1 MQERFITGYN
11 DFVLPF
17 MIGMT
22 FIIVYLVL
30 GVIKVIIELPAKDR
44 KKLFLACIN
53 PVIWLKTIK
62 DIICDVLLH
71 VKIWKRKPLLG
82 YMHASIAF
90 GWFMLIVLGHLET
103 WFFVPDRLHTL
114 YYPIFFRYFVM
125 ETEYTVRG
133 SFFFFMMDFF
143 LLVVL
148 SGVVLA
154 IIKRLR
160 KGIFRMRRTTRNQL
174 PDQIAMYCLWAIFPL
189 RLLAES
195 FTAGISGG
203 SFLTKPMYW
212 LFSSF
217 LSNTENYIGTWWA
230 YSSVLGLFFVMLP
243 FTRYMHIPTEIF
255 LIILRNAGIKVSHTR
270 KGYTTAQIYS
280 CSNCGM
286 CIDACPMTVNKK
298 NVRYATVYFNRY
310 LRRRR
315 WSKCQLIS
323 DKCMMCGKCVAV
335 CPVGVESTD
344 IRLKIRQG
352 KAVDGKAVYNY
363 FDRYRPDNEAGNA
376 HIPGEDTKIAEA
388 VIGKE
393 AKKEKVIYYAGCMTQ
408 LTPVISKS
416 VEKILNAAGVEF
428 TFLDR
433 DGGVCCSRPMMLSGR
448 NGDAQKMID
457 FNTKAI
463 LDSGATTL
471 LLSCPICYKVFM
483 EEYPG
488 LSGIRIVHYT
498 EYFRELLSDGRIS
511 LGDALKAQKIVY
523 HDPCELGRGCGVY
536 SQPREV
542 LSAIGSLVEAEKH
555 HDESICC
562 GGSIGS
568 LTLSDRDRQGI
579 TENSIKNLM
588 YAGPGRI
595 VTACP
600 LCLKTYSRYSPV
612 PVEDFAQ
619 VIAASMVEQ

>member
-17 MIGMT
+17 MIGMI
-22 FIIVYLVL
+22 FILVYLSL
-30 GVIKVIIELPAKDR
+30 GVIKVIVELSAKDR
-44 KKLFLACIN
+44 KKLFIAYLN
-53 PVIWLKTIK
+53 PLLWLKTFK
-62 DIICDVLLH
+62 DIILDVLLH

-82 YMHASIAF
+82 YMHSSIAF

-114 YYPIFFRYFVM
+114 YYPIFFRFFVM
-125 ETEYTVRG
+125 ETEHTVRG

-148 SGVVLA
+148 SGIVLA
-154 IIKRLR
+154 IIKRIR
-160 KGIFRMRRTTRNQL
+160 KRLFRMRRTTRNQL

-230 YSSVLGLFFVMLP
+230 YSSALGLFFIMLP

-255 LIILRNAGIKVSHTR
+255 LIFLRNAGIKVSHIR

-344 IRLKIRQG
+344 IRMKIRQN
-352 KAVDGKAVYNY
+352 KAVDGTSAYSY
-363 FDRYRPDNEAGNA
+363 FDRYSASKATSEEKSIDLN
-376 HIPGEDTKIAEA
+376 
-388 VIGKE
+388 
-393 AKKEKVIYYAGCMTQ
+393 KEKVIYYAGCMTQ

-416 VEKILNAAGVEF
+416 VEMVLKAAGLEYS
-428 TFLDR
+428 FLDR
-433 DGGVCCSRPMMLSGR
+433 DGGVCCGRPMMLSGR
-448 NGDAQKMID
+448 TEDAKKMIE
-457 FNTKAI
+457 FNTNAI
-463 LDSGATTL
+463 LESGATTL
-471 LLSCPICYKVFM
+471 LLSCPICYKIFR
-483 EEYPG
+483 EEYPE
-488 LSGIRIVHYT
+488 LNRIRIVHYT
-498 EYFRELLSDGRIS
+498 EYFHELIS
-511 LGDALKAQKIVY
+511 EEKIRLGNASKTKKIVY

-536 SQPREV
+536 RQPRAALASVAE
-542 LSAIGSLVEAEKH
+542 LVESEKH

-568 LTLSDRDRQGI
+568 LTLSDQDRRNI
-579 TENSIKNLM
+579 TENSINNLM
-588 YAGPGRI
+588 YAGPERI

-600 LCLKTYSRYSPV
+600 LCMKTYSRYAPV
-612 PVEDFAQ
+612 PVDDFAQ
-619 VIAASMVEQ
+619 FIANNLK